1 MPSDDLHGGWMRKF
15 ILGYVLP
22 RIGQYLMVVFIG
34 VTLTFII
41 PRLTPTDPVQAQINR
56 QMVTGI
62 SLTVEQLEE
71 FRSSLTALYGLEGSN
86 WQQYWE
92 FWGRL
97 FRGDLG
103 LSFSSFP
110 TPVISLIR
118 RALPWTIGLLLTATI
133 ISWILGNLLGGL
145 ASYYPKNKAL
155 LGVDVL
161 FQAVRPIPYY
171 ILALLLIIFFAY
183 LMPIFPIR
191 GAYPMG
197 MRPTMTLEFAL
208 IVLYHSVLPALSLVL
223 GGIGAWFLGMKALT
237 SNIISEDYVVY
248 AETAGLKQRKILF
261 GYVMRNA
268 MLPQVTGLA
277 LSLGM
282 IFNGALILEVIF
294 TYPGLGLLAFQAIM
308 TTDYAL
314 ILGITLFSIIGVAT
328 AALILDLIYP
338 LFDPR
343 VRYK

>member
-1 MPSDDLHGGWMRKF
+1 
-15 ILGYVLP
+15 
-22 RIGQYLMVVFIG
+22 
-34 VTLTFII
+34 
-41 PRLTPTDPVQAQINR
+41 
-56 QMVTGI
+56 
-62 SLTVEQLEE
+62 
-71 FRSSLTALYGLEGSN
+71 
-86 WQQYWE
+86 
-92 FWGRL
+92 
-97 FRGDLG
+97 
-103 LSFSSFP
+103 
-110 TPVISLIR
+110 
-118 RALPWTIGLLLTATI
+118 
-133 ISWILGNLLGGL
+133 
-145 ASYYPKNKAL
+145 
-155 LGVDVL
+155 
-161 FQAVRPIPYY
+161 
-171 ILALLLIIFFAY
+171 
-183 LMPIFPIR
+183 
-191 GAYPMG
+191 
-197 MRPTMTLEFAL
+197 LEFAL